1 MFVTYLIYIYTYLLH
16 VCVCTYINM
25 AIFVISL
32 KSTNKFCSEYVKN
45 AHKNGWK
52 SQEFQKLFANQKAH
66 KKVFNIKLLEYATI
80 TTMSYQSFTEMYK
93 ISLTILS
100 MKMRS
105 DQNSLDLLVGV

>member
-52 SQEFQKLFANQKAH
+52 S
-66 KKVFNIKLLEYATI
+66 
-80 TTMSYQSFTEMYK
+80 
-93 ISLTILS
+93 
-100 MKMRS
+100 
-105 DQNSLDLLVGV
+105 